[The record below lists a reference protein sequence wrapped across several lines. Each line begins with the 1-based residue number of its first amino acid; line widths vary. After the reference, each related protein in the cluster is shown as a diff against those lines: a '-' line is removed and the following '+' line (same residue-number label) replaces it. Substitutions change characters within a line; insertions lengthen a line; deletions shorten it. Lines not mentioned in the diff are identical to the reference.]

1 MTGQYYIGI
10 MSGTS
15 LDGVDVA
22 LADFS
27 AMPRILAT
35 YQEPFPA
42 ALRAEILALAQGASR
57 SLQAIGELDHRLGRL
72 FSDAVLGLL
81 AQETLSA
88 RQIRAIGSHG
98 QTVFH
103 HPQGDNPFTMQL
115 GDAHLIAVRTG
126 IDTVADF
133 RRKDMAV
140 GGQGAPLVPA
150 FHEYLFAREDS
161 IRIVLN
167 IGGIANISVLRP
179 HQDTIGYD
187 TGAGNMLMDAWAQ
200 RHTGLDYDK
209 NAAFAKQGQVQ
220 NRLLEQL
227 LADEYFR
234 RPAPKSTGREKFHL
248 AWLDAQLATLPDY
261 TPADIQR
268 SLLEFSVRSIATEIE
283 RYADKRY
290 RQEIIVC
297 GGGAHNPLLMQRL
310 AQLLADWTIQS
321 SADYGIDS
329 DYLEAA
335 AFAWLAYCHLQGIC
349 TNLPAVTGA
358 KRRCILGALH
368 RAD

>member
-42 ALRAEILALAQGASR
+42 VLREEILALAQGASR

-161 IRIVLN
+161 SRIVLN
-167 IGGIANISVLRP
+167 IGGIANISVLGP
-179 HQDTIGYD
+179 HQGTIGDD
-187 TGAGNMLMDAWAQ
+187 TGPGNMLMDAWAH

-268 SLLEFSVRSIATEIE
+268 SLLEFSARSIAAEIE